1 VGFITIGDH
10 VFNLPNLLT
19 LSRLILAPLLLP
31 FLLVYYLPQ
40 DNLNINFL
48 LSLLF
53 IVFALTDFF
62 DGYLARKYNLV
73 SATGKLLD
81 PIADKFL
88 VTAVLISLLAVH
100 KIWFF
105 WVLIL
110 ICREFLMMGLRLFAL
125 ESGHEIVVSQWG
137 KLKTFAQC
145 ALLAV
150 LIAKPVNSV
159 NNLVKNNLVIYFWS
173 SLELILLIITVSL
186 SVYSAYN
193 YWQASK
199 NKLIK

>member
-1 VGFITIGDH
+1 M
-10 VFNLPNLLT
+10 FNLPNLLT
-19 LSRLILAPLLLP
+19 LARLVLAPLLLP

-40 DNLNINFL
+40 DNLALNL
-48 LSLLF
+48 GLSCLF

-73 SATGKLLD
+73 SITGKLLD

-88 VTAVLISLLAVH
+88 VAAVLISLLAVH

-110 ICREFLMMGLRLFAL
+110 ICREFFIMGLRLFAL
-125 ESGHEIVVSQWG
+125 ESGCEIIVSQWG

-150 LIAKPVNSV
+150 LIAKPLDSGNF
-159 NNLVKNNLVIYFWS
+159 LVKNNLVNFYWS
-173 SLELILLIITVSL
+173 TLELVLLIITISL
-186 SVYSAYN
+186 SIYSAYS
-193 YWQASK
+193 YWCASK
-199 NKLIK
+199 NKLFK

>member
-1 VGFITIGDH
+1 M
-10 VFNLPNLLT
+10 FNLPNILT

-48 LSLLF
+48 LSLIF
-53 IVFALTDFF
+53 IIFALTDFF

-73 SATGKLLD
+73 STTGKLLD
-81 PIADKFL
+81 PLADKFL

-110 ICREFLMMGLRLFAL
+110 ICREFFIMGLRLFAR
-125 ESGHEIVVSQWG
+125 ESNCEIIVSQWG

-150 LIAKPVNSV
+150 LIAKPLDSGNS
-159 NNLVKNNLVIYFWS
+159 LVKISFYWS
-173 SLELILLIITVSL
+173 SLELILLVITISL
-186 SVYSAYN
+186 SIYSAYS
-193 YWQASK
+193 YWCASK
-199 NKLIK
+199 NKLFN

>member
-1 VGFITIGDH
+1 M
-10 VFNLPNLLT
+10 FNLPILLT

-40 DNLNINFL
+40 DNLALNYG

-53 IVFALTDFF
+53 IIFAATDFF

-73 SATGKLLD
+73 STTGKLLD

-110 ICREFLMMGLRLFAL
+110 ICREFFMMGLRLFVL

-150 LIAKPVNSV
+150 LIAKPLDSGNG
-159 NNLVKNNLVIYFWS
+159 LVKNSLVSFCWS
-173 SLELILLIITVSL
+173 SLELVLLLITISL
-186 SVYSAYN
+186 SIYSAYS
-193 YWQASK
+193 YWCASK
-199 NKLIK
+199 NKLFK

>member
-1 VGFITIGDH
+1 M
-10 VFNLPNLLT
+10 FNLPNILT
-19 LSRLILAPLLLP
+19 LSRLILAPILLP

-48 LSLLF
+48 LSF
-53 IVFALTDFF
+53 IFIIFAVTDFF

-81 PIADKFL
+81 PLADKFL

-110 ICREFLMMGLRLFAL
+110 ICREFFIMGLRLFAL
-125 ESGHEIVVSQWG
+125 ESGYEITVSQWG
-137 KLKTFAQC
+137 KSKTFAQC
-145 ALLAV
+145 VLLSV
-150 LIAKPVNSV
+150 LIAKPLQSEKS
-159 NNLVKNNLVIYFWS
+159 LCEADLIYFGWS
-173 SLELILLIITVSL
+173 SLELVLLVITISL
-186 SVYSAYN
+186 SVYSAYS
-193 YWQASK
+193 YWCASK
-199 NKLIK
+199 NKLLN